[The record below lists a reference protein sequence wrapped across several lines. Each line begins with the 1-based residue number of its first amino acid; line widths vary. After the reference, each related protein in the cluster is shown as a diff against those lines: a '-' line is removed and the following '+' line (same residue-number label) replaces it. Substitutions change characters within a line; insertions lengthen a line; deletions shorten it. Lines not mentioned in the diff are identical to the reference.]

1 MRNLVVWMAFRL
13 VQGGRDDSVPK
24 QEMCKVKEKRQ
35 NYLHNKNR
43 FPTFA
48 HLYARLRTV
57 FRIFSNV
64 SHVNPKPMKRHFSL
78 LLTFVFC
85 LLASVQAAEPD
96 FFTVK
101 NTHASQKLTV
111 MLKRGSYAPANV
123 TLNYR
128 VIDASNNVGEWQT
141 LTTVNTTTNYTLGD
155 IPAGSRMQ
163 FYGNNSTKGFSQG
176 SMTYW
181 TMYFDGSGTAVLSGE
196 LMSVFSGTETSI
208 DLTKTLPSYAFYYF
222 FYNVNAKNT
231 RIVSTKDLKLS
242 ATNLGQYCYGY
253 MFAYCSNM
261 TDAPQLLA
269 TTLASNCYYGMF
281 SYCSSLTDAPQL
293 PATTLASN
301 CYNYMFSYCTSLTT
315 APQLPVTTLAESCY
329 QSMFIGCTSLVNVQ
343 PELPS
348 NDLPKQCY
356 YEMFSG
362 CTALTTAPEIMAG
375 EDAVVGQGA
384 CYNMF
389 TNCSTL
395 TKAPSVLRPRTLTVN
410 QVYYNM
416 FLNCTSLQRGP
427 DVWATTIGSGKT
439 ALFGLYQKA
448 EKLTHIRVHFKAWGS
463 MSFCNQWSVGL
474 PTKGAFYCPPEL
486 ERNFTNSSWNHIP
499 YSPDYPWTVFSYN
512 LTYIPVEGEWPDGQ
526 TDHRQYTWQ
535 TDTNYVQGW
544 MRELDAAGASYWH
557 DQACTESFPEEEII
571 AFLATQKESSS
582 DITKNIYVKLG
593 AVAKVTITFV
603 DDDYH
608 NNQTLASVP
617 VLQGAMP
624 VYPNG
629 EPAAYSIGDKIYYFV
644 GWTPALVP
652 ATENATYKA
661 VYSDS
666 PRYEYVGFKLEDE
679 DKNEFECTP
688 VTKPVVLTNDAT
700 SVTADGAVLNGQVTS
715 DGGLTVTER
724 GLCWGTAADALTN
737 CTTSGEGTGAF
748 TYTLTDLTPSTPYY
762 FQAYATNSIGTAQ
775 GEVRS
780 FTTEA
785 SADPSGFTCNHE
797 WVQLWEGGPKWATM
811 NLGASSPEDPGDYYM
826 WGGTTANPAYCSWS
840 YCPYQGSDQ
849 NNSPYTKYGVAAD
862 GRITLEKEDDA
873 AAQTWCNG
881 WRIPTRDEVLELL
894 NKCTVTYN
902 YSKRGYTFTSKENP
916 ALSIFMPTAGYK
928 KDGTEWYKD
937 GSKYARYLTA
947 TSTASTDSDRDCYIL
962 YWYVKNVYTEDH
974 KPEANTLSIRYWGM
988 SVRPVCD

>member
-1 MRNLVVWMAFRL
+1 M
-13 VQGGRDDSVPK
+13 K
-24 QEMCKVKEKRQ
+24 
-35 NYLHNKNR
+35 NY
-43 FPTFA
+43 FTSF
-48 HLYARLRTV
+48 
-57 FRIFSNV
+57 
-64 SHVNPKPMKRHFSL
+64 
-78 LLTFVFC
+78 FVLAFC
-85 LLASVQAAEPD
+85 LLSPLQAAEPD
-96 FFTVK
+96 FFTVT
-101 NTHASQKLTV
+101 NTHTSQKLTV
-111 MLKRGSYAPANV
+111 RLKRGSYAPENV

-128 VIDASNNVGEWQT
+128 LIDAANNVGEWQT
-141 LTTVNTTTNYTLGD
+141 VTSVSNSSNCEIGD

-163 FYGNNSTKGFSQG
+163 FYGNNSSKGFAQST
-176 SMTYW
+176 MKYW

-242 ATNLGQYCYGY
+242 ATNLGQYCYGW

-301 CYNYMFSYCTSLTT
+301 CYNNMFSYCTSLTT
-315 APQLPVTTLAESCY
+315 APQLPVTTLAEGCY

-439 ALFGLYQKA
+439 ALYGLYQHA
-448 EKLTHIRVHFKAWGS
+448 SNVRHIRVHFKAWGS

-544 MRELDAAGASYWH
+544 MRELDAAGAAYYH
-557 DQACTESFPEEEII
+557 DEACTQQFPESEII
-571 AFLATQKESSS
+571 AFLAEQQESSS

-593 AVAKVTITFV
+593 VV
-603 DDDYH
+603 D
-608 NNQTLASVP
+608 
-617 VLQGAMP
+617 
-624 VYPNG
+624 YP
-629 EPAAYSIGDKIYYFV
+629 ES
-644 GWTPALVP
+644 
-652 ATENATYKA
+652 E
-661 VYSDS
+661 
-666 PRYEYVGFKLEDE
+666 RYEYVSFPLEEE
-679 DKNEFECTP
+679 DQHEFECSP
-688 VTKPVVLTNDAT
+688 
-700 SVTADGAVLNGQVTS
+700 G
-715 DGGLTVTER
+715 
-724 GLCWGTAADALTN
+724 
-737 CTTSGEGTGAF
+737 
-748 TYTLTDLTPSTPYY
+748 STP
-762 FQAYATNSIGTAQ
+762 
-775 GEVRS
+775 
-780 FTTEA
+780 
-785 SADPSGFTCNHE
+785 DPETPEGNTCDHN

-811 NLGASSPEDPGDYYM
+811 NVGASSETDAGDYFM
-826 WGGTTANPAYCSWS
+826 WGGTTANPSSCSWS
-840 YCPYQGSDQ
+840 YCPYKGTNQ
-849 NNSPYTKYGVAAD
+849 NTAPYSKYGYAAD
-862 GRITLEKEDDA
+862 GNITLQEGDDA
-873 AAQTWCNG
+873 AAQTWGCG
-881 WRIPTRDEVLELL
+881 WRIPTREEYNDLL
-894 NKCTVTYN
+894 TKCTVTYN

-916 ALSIFMPTAGYK
+916 TLSIFMPTAGYK
-928 KDGTEWYKD
+928 NSSTVFNVG
-937 GSKYARYLTA
+937 KYARYLTA
-947 TSTASTDSDRDCYIL
+947 TSTTSPSTNDRDCYIL
-962 YWYVKNVYTEDH
+962 YWYTNSSYQEDH
-974 KPEANTLSIRYWGM
+974 KPETNTQSVRYWGM
-988 SVRPVCD
+988 SVRAVHD

>member
-1 MRNLVVWMAFRL
+1 
-13 VQGGRDDSVPK
+13 
-24 QEMCKVKEKRQ
+24 
-35 NYLHNKNR
+35 
-43 FPTFA
+43 
-48 HLYARLRTV
+48 
-57 FRIFSNV
+57 
-64 SHVNPKPMKRHFSL
+64 MKRHFFL
-78 LLTFVFC
+78 LFLMVFC
-85 LLASVQAAEPD
+85 YLASVQAAEPD
-96 FFTVK
+96 YFTVK

-111 MLKRGSYAPANV
+111 RLKRGSYAPENV
-123 TLNYR
+123 TLNFR
-128 VIDASNNVGEWQT
+128 LIDAANNVGEWQT
-141 LTTVNTTTNYTLGD
+141 VTSVSNSSNCEIGD

-163 FYGNNSTKGFSQG
+163 FYGNNSSKGFAQST
-176 SMTYW
+176 MKYW

-261 TDAPQLLA
+261 TDAPQLPA

-315 APQLPVTTLAESCY
+315 APQLPVTTLAEGCY

-375 EDAVVGQGA
+375 EDAKVEQGA

-395 TKAPSVLRPRTLTVN
+395 TKAPSVLRPRTLNVN

-439 ALFGLYQKA
+439 ALYGLYQHA
-448 EKLTHIRVHFKAWGS
+448 SNVRHIRVHFKAWGS

-571 AFLATQKESSS
+571 AFLATQQESSS

-593 AVAKVTITFV
+593 AVNKVKITFIDH
-603 DDDYH
+603 DDKV
-608 NNQTLASVP
+608 LAEINVPIGSMPAYPYDNPAPYSV
-617 VLQGAMP
+617 G
-624 VYPNG
+624 G
-629 EPAAYSIGDKIYYFV
+629 KIYSFV
-644 GWTPALVP
+644 GWSPTIVE
-652 ATENATYKA
+652 ATENATYRA

-666 PRYEYVGFKLEDE
+666 ERYAFVVYPLAEEDQ
-679 DKNEFECTP
+679 NEFECSP
-688 VTKPVVLTNDAT
+688 AAKPVVLTNDAT
-700 SVTADGAVLNGQVTS
+700 SVTSGGAVLNGQVMS
-715 DGGLTVTER
+715 DGGQTISER
-724 GLCWGTAADALTN
+724 GFCWGTSSESLTN
-737 CTTSGEGTGAF
+737 CTAAGDGTGAF
-748 TYTLTDLTPSTPYY
+748 SHTLSGLDASTTYYY
-762 FQAYATNSIGTAQ
+762 QAYATNGIGTAR

-785 SADPSGFTCNHE
+785 EVDLTCNHE
-797 WVQLWEGGPKWATM
+797 WVQLWEDGPKWATV
-811 NLGASSPEDPGDYYM
+811 NIGASSETEAGYYYM
-826 WGGTTANPAYCSWS
+826 WGDTDPNVSCLWS
-840 YCPYQGSDQ
+840 NYPHKGSNKNTD
-849 NNSPYTKYGVAAD
+849 PYTKYGAAKD
-862 GRITLEKEDDA
+862 GLIELEPGDDA
-873 AAQTWCNG
+873 ATQAWGCG
-881 WRIPTRDEVLELL
+881 WRTPTKAEMDDLKVYC
-894 NKCTVTYN
+894 NVTYDAVN
-902 YSKRGYTFTSKENP
+902 KGIRYTSKTTGQSIFLLTTGYKGNGSNNGTTIFNVGKYSK
-916 ALSIFMPTAGYK
+916 
-928 KDGTEWYKD
+928 
-937 GSKYARYLTA
+937 YLTA
-947 TSTASTDSDRDCYIL
+947 TSDPSSSGSGDCYYL
-962 YWYVKNVYTEDH
+962 YWYTNSGQTG
-974 KPEANTLSIRYWGM
+974 LSYGPQTTKGERCIGM
-988 SVRPVCD
+988 SVRAVCD

>member
-1 MRNLVVWMAFRL
+1 
-13 VQGGRDDSVPK
+13 
-24 QEMCKVKEKRQ
+24 
-35 NYLHNKNR
+35 
-43 FPTFA
+43 
-48 HLYARLRTV
+48 
-57 FRIFSNV
+57 
-64 SHVNPKPMKRHFSL
+64 MKRHFFL
-78 LLTFVFC
+78 LFLMVFC
-85 LLASVQAAEPD
+85 YLAAVQAAEPD
-96 FFTVK
+96 YFTVK

-111 MLKRGSYAPANV
+111 RLKRGSYAPENV
-123 TLNYR
+123 TLNFR
-128 VIDASNNVGEWQT
+128 LIDAANNVGEWQT
-141 LTTVNTTTNYTLGD
+141 VTSVSNSSNCEIGD

-163 FYGNNSTKGFSQG
+163 FYGNNSSKGFAQST
-176 SMTYW
+176 MKYW

-253 MFAYCSNM
+253 MLAYCSNM

-293 PATTLASN
+293 PATTLASE

-315 APQLPVTTLAESCY
+315 APLLPVTTLAESCY

-375 EDAVVGQGA
+375 EDAKVEQGA

-395 TKAPSVLRPRTLTVN
+395 TKAPSVLRPRTLNVN

-439 ALFGLYQKA
+439 ALFGLYQHA
-448 EKLTHIRVHFKAWGS
+448 SNVRHIRVHFKAWGS

-557 DQACTESFPEEEII
+557 DEACTQSFPEEEII
-571 AFLATQKESSS
+571 AFLATQQESSS

-593 AVAKVTITFV
+593 AVNKVKITFIDH
-603 DDDYH
+603 DD
-608 NNQTLASVP
+608 NVLAEINVP
-617 VLQGAMP
+617 VGSLPA
-624 VYPNG
+624 YPYDN
-629 EPAAYSIGDKIYYFV
+629 PAPYSVGDKIYSFV
-644 GWTPALVP
+644 GWSPAIVE
-652 ATENATYKA
+652 ATENATYRA

-666 PRYEYVGFKLEDE
+666 ERYAFVVFPLADE
-679 DKNEFECTP
+679 DQNEFECSP
-688 VTKPVVLTNDAT
+688 AAKPVVLTNDAT
-700 SVTADGAVLNGQVTS
+700 SVTSGGAVLNGQVTS
-715 DGGLTVTER
+715 DGGQTVSER
-724 GLCWGTAADALTN
+724 GFCWGTAPESLTN
-737 CTTSGEGTGAF
+737 CTAAGNGTGAF
-748 TYTLTDLTPSTPYY
+748 SHTLSGLDASTTYYY
-762 FQAYATNSIGTAQ
+762 QANATNGIGTAR
-775 GEVRS
+775 GEVKS

-785 SADPSGFTCNHE
+785 EVDLTCNHE
-797 WVQLWEGGPKWATM
+797 WVQLWEDGPKWATV
-811 NLGASSPEDPGDYYM
+811 NIGASSETEAGYYYM
-826 WGGTTANPAYCSWS
+826 WGDTDPNATCLWS
-840 YCPYQGSDQ
+840 NYPHKGS
-849 NNSPYTKYGVAAD
+849 NKSTNPYTKYGAAKD
-862 GRITLEKEDDA
+862 GLIELEPGDDA
-873 AAQTWCNG
+873 ATQAWGCG
-881 WRIPTRDEVLELL
+881 WRTPTKAEMDDLKVYC
-894 NKCTVTYN
+894 NVTYDAVN
-902 YSKRGYTFTSKENP
+902 LGVRYTSKTTGQSIFLLTTGYKGNGSNNGTNIFNVGKYSK
-916 ALSIFMPTAGYK
+916 
-928 KDGTEWYKD
+928 
-937 GSKYARYLTA
+937 YLTA
-947 TSTASTDSDRDCYIL
+947 TSDPSSSGSGDCYYL
-962 YWYVKNVYTEDH
+962 YWYTNSGQ
-974 KPEANTLSIRYWGM
+974 LSYGPQTTKGERCIGM
-988 SVRPVCD
+988 SVRAVCD